1 MSFKILLSP
10 AKSLDFETPVP
21 ANQYTL
27 PVFLN
32 EAERI
37 NKVLKSKK
45 PKFLS
50 ELMDISDT
58 LAKLNWERNQQFNTP
73 FTPEN
78 ARQAVYAFNG
88 DVYDGLNV
96 RTLNPENI
104 DYLQQHLLILSGLYG
119 LLQPLDLMQAYRLEM
134 GTHLSLNR
142 KKNLYDFWSEKIT
155 RTLNKR
161 VDEKEFII
169 NLASKEYF
177 SVINTKKLKPTVI
190 SPVFKDYKNGQLK
203 IIGFFAKKARGLMT
217 RYLAENQI
225 ENPELIKE
233 FSLDGYRFS
242 ATETKNQKEPV
253 FVR

>member
-10 AKSLDFETPVP
+10 AKSLDFETSVSV
-21 ANQYTL
+21 NQYTL

-37 NKVLKSKK
+37 NKVLKSKT
-45 PKFLS
+45 PKILS

-78 ARQAVYAFNG
+78 ARQAVFAFNG

-119 LLQPLDLMQAYRLEM
+119 FLQPLDLMQAYRLEM
-134 GTHLSLNR
+134 GTQLSLYR

-203 IIGFFAKKARGLMT
+203 IISFFAKKARGLMT

>member
-1 MSFKILLSP
+1 MSFRILLSP

-21 ANQYTL
+21 THPFTI

-32 EAERI
+32 EAEKI

-50 ELMDISDT
+50 ELMDVSDA

-78 ARQAVYAFNG
+78 ARQAIYAFNG
-88 DVYDGLNV
+88 DVYDGLSA
-96 RTLNPENI
+96 RSLKPENI
-104 DYLQQHLLILSGLYG
+104 DYLQKHLLILSGLYG

-134 GTHLSLNR
+134 GTALPLYK
-142 KKNLYDFWSEKIT
+142 KKNLYDFWSDKIT
-155 RTLNKR
+155 KTLNNQLDKN
-161 VDEKEFII
+161 DYII

-177 SVINTKKLKPTVI
+177 SVVNTKKLKATVI

-203 IIGFFAKKARGLMT
+203 IISFFAKKARGLMT

-233 FSLDGYRFS
+233 FNHDGYRFS
-242 ATETKNQKEPV
+242 ESETKNQKEPV

>member
-21 ANQYTL
+21 TDKYTL
-27 PVFLN
+27 PSFLN
-32 EAERI
+32 EAVKI

-50 ELMDISDT
+50 GLMDISDA
-58 LAKLNWERNQQFNTP
+58 LAKLNWERNQQFSTP
-73 FTPEN
+73 LTPEN

-88 DVYDGLNV
+88 DVYDGLEV
-96 RTLNPENI
+96 RTLNPENTS
-104 DYLQQHLLILSGLYG
+104 YLQQHLLILSGLYG
-119 LLQPLDLMQAYRLEM
+119 LLQPLDLIQAYRLEM
-134 GTHLSLNR
+134 GTQLPLYR
-142 KKNLYDFWSEKIT
+142 KKNLYGFWSDKIT
-155 RTLNKR
+155 KTLNDQ
-161 VDEKEFII
+161 VDKNGFII

-177 SVINTKKLKPTVI
+177 SAVNTKKLKATVI

-203 IIGFFAKKARGLMT
+203 VISFFAKKARGQMT

-225 ENPELIKE
+225 ENPELIKD
-233 FSLDGYRFS
+233 FNLDGYRFS
-242 ATETKNQKEPV
+242 QPETKNQNEPV

>member
-21 ANQYTL
+21 TNQYTL
-27 PVFLN
+27 PVFMN
-32 EAERI
+32 EAEKI

-50 ELMDISDT
+50 ELMDISEA

-73 FTPEN
+73 FTSGN
-78 ARQAVYAFNG
+78 ARQAIYAFNG
-88 DVYDGLNV
+88 DVYDGLNA

-104 DYLQQHLLILSGLYG
+104 NYLQEHLLILSGLYG

-134 GTHLSLNR
+134 GTSLPLYR
-142 KKNLYDFWSEKIT
+142 KKNLYDFWSDKIT
-155 RTLNKR
+155 KTLNNE
-161 VDEKEFII
+161 VDKNGYII

-177 SVINTKKLKPTVI
+177 SVVNTKKLKATVI

-203 IIGFFAKKARGLMT
+203 IISFFAKKARGMMT

-233 FSLDGYRFS
+233 FNHDGYRFS
-242 ATETKNQKEPV
+242 ESETKKQNEPV